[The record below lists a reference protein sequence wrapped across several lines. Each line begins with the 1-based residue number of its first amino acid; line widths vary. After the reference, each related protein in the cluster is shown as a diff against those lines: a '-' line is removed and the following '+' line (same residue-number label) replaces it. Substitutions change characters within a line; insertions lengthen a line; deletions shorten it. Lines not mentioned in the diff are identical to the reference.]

1 MNRTEHDRT
10 TAPRRRAR
18 RTLSILAVAAA
29 VTASLLAGQRLTSGP
44 PTPLLAPAP
53 SGVVAPEVGTPQ
65 PFTPPAPPPPPASLT
80 PEQIHQR
87 VAPTTVHL
95 ISSVGWRDTAG
106 TGIVLTP
113 DGLVLTNHH
122 VIDGA
127 TDIRAVN
134 QGNGASY
141 DVEVAGYDRTRD
153 LAVLRLAGA
162 AGLPTPALGRSAEVR
177 TGDPVTAIGNA
188 DGGGVPM
195 AAGGVVTAI
204 DRTVTARDS
213 ADGSTNR
220 LSGLIEVD
228 ADIRPGDSGGPLVDD
243 TGAVIGVSTA
253 GTAVSHD
260 DGPTPAPPREIKSYA
275 VPIDE
280 AITVVDQVREGRGS
294 DTVHIGPTP
303 LLGISVS
310 DSVTVPGARVVAVGY
325 GTPAEGAGLVRG
337 DVITTFDGRPIR
349 SAAEHTALMVA
360 RHPGDRVEL
369 GWTDE
374 AGRPRTAAMVLTTG
388 PPR

>member
-1 MNRTEHDRT
+1 MNRTEHERT
-10 TAPRRRAR
+10 TPPRRRAR
-18 RTLSILAVAAA
+18 RTLALLTVAAA

-44 PTPLLAPAP
+44 PTPLLGPPP
-53 SGVVAPEVGTPQ
+53 SGVVAPEVATPQ
-65 PFTPPAPPPPPASLT
+65 SVTPLPPPPIPLT
-80 PEQIHQR
+80 PEQIHER
-87 VAPTTVHL
+87 IAPTTVHL

-134 QGNGASY
+134 QSNGASY
-141 DVEVAGYDRTRD
+141 EVEVAGYDRSRD

-162 AGLPTPALGRSAEVR
+162 SGLPTPALGRSADVH

-188 DGGGVPM
+188 EGGGIPQ
-195 AAGGVVTAI
+195 AAGGIVTAVN
-204 DRTVTARDS
+204 RTVTARDS

-220 LSGLIEVD
+220 LSGLIEVN

-260 DGPTPAPPREIKSYA
+260 EGPTPAPRQEIRSYA

-280 AITVVDQVREGRGS
+280 AITVVEQVREGRGS
-294 DTVHIGPTP
+294 ETVHIGPTP

-310 DSVTVPGARVVAVGY
+310 DSVTIPGARVIAVTY
-325 GTPAEGAGLVRG
+325 GTPAEEAGLVRG
-337 DVITTFDGRPIR
+337 DVITTFDGKPIR
-349 SAAEHTALMVA
+349 AAADLTALMVA
-360 RHPGDRVEL
+360 RHPGDRIEL
-369 GWTDE
+369 GWTDKD
-374 AGRPRTAAMVLTTG
+374 GTPRTAAIVLTTG

>member
-1 MNRTEHDRT
+1 MTRTERDRT
-10 TAPRRRAR
+10 TPQRRRAR
-18 RTLSILAVAAA
+18 RTLAILAVAAA
-29 VTASLLAGQRLTSGP
+29 VTAGLLAGQRLTSEP
-44 PTPLLAPAP
+44 PTQLPAPAQ
-53 SGVVAPEVGTPQ
+53 SGVVAPEVATPQ
-65 PFTPPAPPPPPASLT
+65 SIPPPAAPQPILLT

-95 ISSVGWRDTAG
+95 ISRIGWRETAG

-127 TDIRAVN
+127 TDIMAVN

-162 AGLPTPALGRSAEVR
+162 TGLPTPALGHSAAVR

-188 DGGGVPM
+188 EGAGVPQ
-195 AAGGVVTAI
+195 AAGGIVTALN
-204 DRTVTARDS
+204 RSVTARDS
-213 ADGSTNR
+213 ADGSTNK
-220 LSGLIEVD
+220 LSGLIEVN
-228 ADIRPGDSGGPLVDD
+228 ADIRPGDSGGPLVDG

-260 DGPTPAPPREIKSYA
+260 EGPTPAPPREIKSFA

-294 DTVHIGPTP
+294 ETVHIGPTA

-310 DSVTVPGARVVAVGY
+310 DSVTLPGARVVAVSY

-337 DVITTFDGRPIR
+337 DVITTFDGKPIR
-349 SAAEHTALMVA
+349 TAAELTAMMVA
-360 RHPGDRVEL
+360 RHPGDRIEL
-369 GWTDE
+369 AWTD
-374 AGRPRTAAMVLTTG
+374 ASGGSRSATIVLTTG

>member
-1 MNRTEHDRT
+1 MTRTEQDRT
-10 TAPRRRAR
+10 TPQRRRAR
-18 RTLSILAVAAA
+18 RALAILAVAAA
-29 VTASLLAGQRLTSGP
+29 VTAGLLAGQRLTSEP
-44 PTPLLAPAP
+44 PTLVPAPAP
-53 SGVVAPEVGTPQ
+53 SGVVAPEVATPQ
-65 PFTPPAPPPPPASLT
+65 SITPPAPPPPILLT

-95 ISSVGWRDTAG
+95 ISRVGWRETAG

-127 TDIRAVN
+127 TDILAVN
-134 QGNGASY
+134 QGNGANY

-162 AGLPTPALGRSAEVR
+162 TGLPTPALGHSAAVR

-188 DGGGVPM
+188 EGAGVPL
-195 AAGGVVTAI
+195 AAGGIVTALN
-204 DRTVTARDS
+204 RSVTARDS
-213 ADGSTNR
+213 ADGSTNK
-220 LSGLIEVD
+220 LSGLIEVN
-228 ADIRPGDSGGPLVDD
+228 ADIRPGDSGGPLVDG

-253 GTAVSHD
+253 GTAVAHD
-260 DGPTPAPPREIKSYA
+260 AGPTPAPPREIKSYA

-280 AITVVDQVREGRGS
+280 AIAVVDQIREGRGS
-294 DTVHIGPTP
+294 ETVHIGPTA

-310 DSVTVPGARVVAVGY
+310 DSVTIPGARVVAVSY
-325 GTPAEGAGLVRG
+325 DTPAEGAGLVRG
-337 DVITTFDGRPIR
+337 DIITTVDGKPIR
-349 SAAEHTALMVA
+349 TAAELTATMVA
-360 RHPGDRVEL
+360 RHPGDRIEL
-369 GWTDE
+369 GWTD
-374 AGRPRTAAMVLTTG
+374 ASGGSRSATIVLTTG